1 MRDGHFLRNCWIVHV
16 MKPGMKGAAPHVT
29 SENFQL
35 DQWTQILE
43 SYSTS
48 FLSKLYPFQTSN
60 VPSQWQIEI
69 EGFYYRVLLG
79 LSRRPLQESPFF
91 FSTRHFDC
99 VITSHLTSHLTER
112 HRCTRTVPWM
122 LSSKSQRRRGAW
134 ADSQLSASR
143 KSEKETE
150 MFIPILSSYQFLIVE
165 TQIPDEISVFF
176 SDLLDLLK
184 SKYLG
189 KKILSEIGWK

>member
-91 FSTRHFDC
+91 FQPGTL
-99 VITSHLTSHLTER
+99 ITSSL
-112 HRCTRTVPWM
+112 
-122 LSSKSQRRRGAW
+122 
-134 ADSQLSASR
+134 
-143 KSEKETE
+143 
-150 MFIPILSSYQFLIVE
+150 PILPVISPRGTDAQELSLGCCHQSPRGGEVLGQILNFPRPENLKRKQRCLSLSYHLISS
-165 TQIPDEISVFF
+165 
-176 SDLLDLLK
+176 
-184 SKYLG
+184 
-189 KKILSEIGWK
+189 

>member
-1 MRDGHFLRNCWIVHV
+1 MQHHKISNWINGLRYQKATV
-16 MKPGMKGAAPHVT
+16 P
-29 SENFQL
+29 L
-35 DQWTQILE
+35 
-43 SYSTS
+43 

-79 LSRRPLQESPFF
+79 LSRRPLQESLF
-91 FSTRHFDC
+91 FSTRHFDY

-143 KSEKETE
+143 KSEKEIE
-150 MFIPILSSYQFLIVE
+150 MFICLSLSYQFLIVE
-165 TQIPDEISVFF
+165 TQIPRDCFQFSFQISW
-176 SDLLDLLK
+176 
-184 SKYLG
+184 
-189 KKILSEIGWK
+189 IWTH